1 MNRKTLHTL
10 SLFSLTMI
18 TVGSVDS
25 IRNLPATAI
34 FGSQLISFFILGA
47 LFFLIP
53 TALVSAELASGWP
66 KQGGVYVWVK
76 EAFGK
81 DMGFL
86 AIWLQWVENVF
97 YYPVLLMFVAGTIG
111 YMIAPSLA
119 SNPYFLCSIIVICF
133 WGATLLNIF
142 GMKASS
148 FFSSLCA
155 LCGLLLPMLLII
167 GCGAKW
173 LLAGNPIEVS
183 LDFKSILPHWHD
195 TSIWVSLTGVM
206 LSLCGVE
213 IATVHANDVKDPQST
228 FPKAL
233 AYSAVII
240 IATLIFGSLAIA
252 MVLPSKDINLVAGIM
267 QAFTAFFAKYHA
279 LWLMP
284 WVALML
290 VLGGAG
296 TMNNWIIA
304 PIKGLLVAV
313 QDMHWNTPLAKTNK
327 EGAPTLML
335 VIQAIIVTCL
345 SSLLLFFPSVNG
357 SYWFLTVLAAQLYM
371 IMYIIMFAAVV
382 KLRISKKDVVR
393 PFKIPGGI
401 WGLSFVAAMG
411 IVGTLVTFFVGFIP
425 PLGINVGNEV
435 VYDCLLVLG
444 LLTMCLPPLL
454 VALKRNKKSSL
465 SLIGELDAA

>member
-1 MNRKTLHTL
+1 MNNKSKHAL

-47 LFFLIP
+47 LFFLLP

-66 KQGGVYVWVK
+66 KQGGIYIWVK

-81 DMGFL
+81 NIGFL
-86 AIWLQWVENVF
+86 AIWLQWVENIF
-97 YYPVLLMFVAGTIG
+97 YYPVLLMFVAGTMG
-111 YMIAPSLA
+111 YLIAPSLA
-119 SNPYFLCSIIVICF
+119 SNPYFLCTVIVVFF
-133 WGATLLNIF
+133 WGATLLNIY

-155 LCGLLLPMLLII
+155 LCGLMLPMFLII
-167 GCGAKW
+167 SCGIKW
-173 LLAGNPIEVS
+173 IFQGNPLQVS
-183 LDFKSILPHWHD
+183 LDMKSILPHWQN

-213 IATVHANDVKDPQST
+213 IATVHANDVAEPQKT

-233 AYSAVII
+233 AYSTIII
-240 IATLIFGSLAIA
+240 IATLVLGSLAIA
-252 MVLPSKDINLVAGIM
+252 IVLPSQEINLVAGIM
-267 QAFTAFFAKYHA
+267 QAFTAFFSKYHA

-290 VLGGAG
+290 VLGGVG

-313 QDMHWNTPLAKTNK
+313 NDFNWSEQLKKTNNR
-327 EGAPTLML
+327 GAPTFML
-335 VIQAIIVTCL
+335 IIQALIVTAL
-345 SSLLLFFPSVNG
+345 SLIVLFFPSING

-371 IMYIIMFAAVV
+371 IMYMIMFATVI
-382 KLRISKKDVVR
+382 KLRITQPHVKRS
-393 PFKIPGGI
+393 FCIPGGLI
-401 WGLSFVAAMG
+401 GLIIVAGMG
-411 IVGTLVTFFVGFIP
+411 IIGTLVTFLVGFIP
-425 PLGINVGNEV
+425 PLGIDVGNNI
-435 VYDCLLVLG
+435 VYDCLLILSLVL
-444 LLTMCLPPLL
+444 MCVPTLAIVLKKNPPPIN
-454 VALKRNKKSSL
+454 VAL
-465 SLIGELDAA
+465 E